1 MALVAAGCMAFA
13 AVCCGR
19 TVCFCSDDPD
29 GCGEECH
36 VCGDI
41 PPDGVSSSDPCDHL
55 PFGFLDFWNEDGGVT
70 LGGNCHFTV
79 VPAWASVAAQHQF
92 SLTSRPASRSH
103 APPGTYSDSVI
114 SRLRRI
120 LLLS

>member
-1 MALVAAGCMAFA
+1 MVLAV
-13 AVCCGR
+13 VCCGR
-19 TVCFCSDDPD
+19 TICFCSDDPD

-55 PFGFLDFWNEDGGVT
+55 SFGTLDFWNEDGGVT
-70 LGGNCHFTV
+70 LGGNCHVTV
-79 VPAWASVAAQHQF
+79 VPVWASVAAQNQF
-92 SLTSRPASRSH
+92 SQPCRLASRAN
-103 APPGTYSDSVI
+103 APPGTSSDSVLF
-114 SRLRRI
+114 RLRRI